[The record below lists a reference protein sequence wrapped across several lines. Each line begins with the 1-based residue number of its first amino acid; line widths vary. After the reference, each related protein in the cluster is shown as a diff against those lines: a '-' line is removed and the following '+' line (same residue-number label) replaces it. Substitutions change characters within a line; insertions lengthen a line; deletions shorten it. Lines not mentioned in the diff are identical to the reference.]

1 MWRDAGRT
9 GAERPLLGASARPLL
24 GASRRGAQ
32 DSHRSHEAE
41 GHVDRRE
48 AIGVSVFQNWIG
60 LKFS

>member
-9 GAERPLLGASARPLL
+9 GTARTLPGASARP
-24 GASRRGAQ
+24 RRGAQ
-32 DSHRSHEAE
+32 DSHGSHEAE